1 MSIGQPTTKPSSQ
14 SAPGLPLLRLGFR
27 PFYLG
32 GAGFAVL
39 AIALWLATLHGYPV
53 AGRAAPVNGLVW
65 HVHEMIFGGL
75 AAIVVGFLLTAV
87 RAWTSLDTPRGAP
100 LMWLWGLWAAGRV
113 LVYYGPEWL
122 AAGIDSL
129 FLPVVAIVLMR
140 VLIKANN
147 RRNIF
152 LPVALG
158 AFGAL
163 NALFHWWAWQGR
175 VDLSLQAANAAIGLV
190 VMFVTV
196 IAGRVVPMFTSNAVP
211 GYCAKRWKWI
221 ETLAAPSVVITLLA
235 DAFLALPALTIVCA
249 GLTALIHGIRLAGWR
264 SWRAGPRPILAILHV
279 AYAWIPIGFALLAL
293 AAAGTIAHSLAIHA
307 LTVGAIGCAIM
318 GMITRT
324 ALGHTGRA
332 LIAGRFEMA
341 CYGLIIA
348 AALLRV
354 FGPWLASGATSVWI
368 DAAGVCWL
376 AAFAVYLMRYAP
388 YLVMSRVDGKDG

>member
-1 MSIGQPTTKPSSQ
+1 MSISQPTTRPSSQ
-14 SAPGLPLLRLGFR
+14 SVPGLPLLRLGFR

-32 GAGFAVL
+32 GAGFAAL
-39 AIALWLATLHGYPV
+39 AIALWLAALHGYPV
-53 AGRAAPVNGLVW
+53 AGRAAPMNGLVW
-65 HVHEMIFGGL
+65 HVHEMIFGGF

-122 AAGIDSL
+122 AAGVDSL

-147 RRNIF
+147 RRNLF

-175 VDLSLQAANAAIGLV
+175 VDLSLQAAYAAIGLV

-196 IAGRVVPMFTSNAVP
+196 IAGRVVPMFTTNAVP
-211 GYCAKRWKWI
+211 GYSAKRWKWI

-235 DAFLALPALTIVCA
+235 DAFLSVPAVTIVCA
-249 GLTALIHGIRLAGWR
+249 GFTVLIHGIRLAGWR
-264 SWRAGPRPILAILHV
+264 SWRVGPRPILAILHV

-341 CYGLIIA
+341 GYGLIIA

-354 FGPWLASGATSVWI
+354 FGPWLARGATSVWI

-376 AAFAVYLMRYAP
+376 AAFSVYLMRYAP
-388 YLVMSRVDGKDG
+388 YLMTARVDGKDG

>member
-147 RRNIF
+147 RRNMF